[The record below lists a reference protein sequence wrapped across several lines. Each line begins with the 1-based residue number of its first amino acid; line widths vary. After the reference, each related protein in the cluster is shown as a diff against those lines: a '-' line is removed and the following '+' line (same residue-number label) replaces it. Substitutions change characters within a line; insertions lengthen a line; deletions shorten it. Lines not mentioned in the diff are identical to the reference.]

1 MSKRDDVNRRIANL
15 KEKARLL
22 KVVVDGGGGF
32 SNDPDGDGNV
42 EIVIRGK
49 ATGQR
54 VSLGIANKIRGVA
67 GAEVPRPKIAIQNL
81 AELTPEILERD
92 FPRFYQYIEEM
103 SCCYLIFN
111 DVAPQD
117 MELNVQRVG
126 HDTLKH
132 WYTQK
137 EEPEM
142 ESVPIG

>member
-1 MSKRDDVNRRIANL
+1 MSKRDDVARRIAGL

-22 KVVVDGGGGF
+22 KIVHDGGGSFG
-32 SNDPDGDGNV
+32 DIVDEDGNV

-49 ATGQR
+49 ATGHR

-67 GAEVPRPKIAIQNL
+67 GAEVPRPKIHVQNL
-81 AELTPEILERD
+81 YELTPEILERD
-92 FPRFYQYIEEM
+92 FPGFYQYIEEM

-126 HDTLKH
+126 YDTLKH
-132 WYTQK
+132 FYTHK